1 MIIAQTPFRVSFFG
15 GGTDW
20 PEFFKKH
27 GGAVLGSA
35 IDHFLYHSATP
46 LVSKLFDYSIR
57 LAYSK
62 VECVRTLDEIEHRP
76 FREIL
81 RALNIHRDIEISVA
95 ADLPSFSGLGS
106 SSSFT
111 VGLLNALA
119 AYQGRHLPKRD
130 LAEAAIK
137 MERDRLGE
145 AVGCQDSVF
154 AAYGGLNLVEFHS
167 EDNITVNRVCLCP
180 ERFRELQDSM
190 VMVFTGIKRRAE
202 SVEREKI
209 SRVEQSQG
217 HLRRIFAMVEHG
229 YTLLTGTGPLSAF
242 GELLN
247 KAWTQ
252 KRGLSSSVSNPQI
265 DAMYDRGIAAGAI
278 GGKLL
283 GAGGGGFM
291 LFFVPPEVQP
301 RFRRQMADYCEIT
314 FALNAPGSYIVHSM

>member
-20 PEFFKKH
+20 PEFFTRH

-62 VECVRTLDEIEHRP
+62 VECVRTVDEIEHRP

-81 RALNIHRDIEISVA
+81 RAFNIQRDIEINLA

-111 VGLLNALA
+111 VGLINALSA
-119 AYQGRHLPKRD
+119 FQGRHLPKRE
-130 LAEAAIK
+130 LAHSAIRI
-137 MERDRLGE
+137 ERDRLGE

-154 AAYGGLNLVEFHS
+154 AAYGGLNLIEFHS
-167 EDNITVNRVCLCP
+167 EENITVNRVCLSAD
-180 ERFRELQDSM
+180 RFGELQSSM
-190 VMVFTGIKRRAE
+190 VMLFTGKKRRAE

-209 SRVEQSQG
+209 SRVEQSHD
-217 HLRRIFAMVEHG
+217 HLRRIFAMVERGHG
-229 YTLLTGTGPLSAF
+229 LLTGTGPLSAF

-247 KAWTQ
+247 KAWSH
-252 KRGLSSSVSNPQI
+252 KRALSSSVSNPEI
-265 DAMYDRGIAAGAI
+265 DAMYEQGITAGAL

-291 LFFVPPEVQP
+291 LFFVPPEVQR
-301 RFRRQMADYCEIT
+301 RFRRQMSAYCEIA
-314 FALNAPGSYIVHSM
+314 FSLNAPGSYIVHSI